1 MPSELGFRRHF
12 YCPLFGKTGR
22 FAADAAFFLR
32 SFEKGKPTFQHT
44 GRHIK
49 RRPMKV
55 KAYISIFYTPTEKN
69 TMNCLLN
76 LY

>member
-1 MPSELGFRRHF
+1 LVSDGIFIALCLEKRGVLRRMPL
-12 YCPLFGKTGR
+12 
-22 FAADAAFFLR
+22 FLR
-32 SFEKGKPTFQHT
+32 SFEKGKPMFQHT

>member
-1 MPSELGFRRHF
+1 M
-12 YCPLFGKTGR
+12 
-22 FAADAAFFLR
+22 
-32 SFEKGKPTFQHT
+32 FQRT

-69 TMNCLLN
+69 TMNCLLD